1 MARVAVIDK
10 DESAVKL
17 LKSGKEI
24 SVLNSAMI
32 PLNESANDDKKGL
45 FLMGK

>member
-24 SVLNSAMI
+24 SVLNSVMI
-32 PLNESANDDKKGL
+32 PLNESANDDKTGL